1 MSRIRRRGLKN
12 LNTLLDSWPDGL
24 LVYRRVF
31 STPVAIEASRDDIAA
46 EQSLK
51 SAPHSAWKRARLAIY
66 GLLFLA
72 SFPEAPFAVPPLS
85 EPVIKAD
92 DYYLGR
98 QNAKNVDKALALLRE
113 EVKKSPRNYE
123 AWWRISEYVCY
134 LARRASGSEEVRL
147 LEEAIEAGKKAVALQ
162 PNRPEG
168 HFWFGANNGLLA
180 EAKGPLKGLF
190 LVDTVRH
197 EMETVARLDPDYE
210 QAGGLRTLARVY
222 YRAPFF
228 KGGDKRRSIELL
240 EQCLK
245 RYPKNSLAMLYLAES
260 YWAVGRRADARA
272 LLEEILKLCPDPLYG
287 PEQLE
292 NQDEARV
299 LLTKYFH
306 IIM

>member
-1 MSRIRRRGLKN
+1 M
-12 LNTLLDSWPDGL
+12 
-24 LVYRRVF
+24 
-31 STPVAIEASRDDIAA
+31 
-46 EQSLK
+46 K
-51 SAPHSAWKRARLAIY
+51 SAPHSGWKRARPAIY
-66 GLLFLA
+66 SLLFLA
-72 SFPEAPFAVPPLS
+72 SIPEAIYAVPPLS
-85 EPVIKAD
+85 EPVIEAD

-98 QNAKNVDKALALLRE
+98 QNPKNVDKALALLRE
-113 EVKKSPRNYE
+113 EVKKSARDYE
-123 AWWRISEYVCY
+123 AWWRISEFISY

-168 HFWFGANNGLLA
+168 HFWFGANNGLLG

-190 LVDTVRH
+190 VVDMVRH

-245 RYPKNSLAMLYLAES
+245 RYPQNSLAMLYLAES

-272 LLEEILKLCPDPLYG
+272 LLEETLKLCPDPLYG
-287 PEQLE
+287 PEQLD
-292 NQDEARV
+292 NQDEART

-306 IIM
+306 ITM